1 MDIEMPPID
10 QASAILGEH
19 YRNYVIL
26 FQDDDDPTG
35 YDMAYSDPYSAK
47 GLLEA
52 ATKYHNTYLEGG
64 DVLEDAEWSELDDDE
79 EDEGC
84 YE

>member
-1 MDIEMPPID
+1 MDIEVPPID

-52 ATKYHNTYLEGG
+52 ATKYHNNYLEGG
-64 DVLEDAEWSELDDDE
+64 TELDDFEWSDLDDDE
-79 EDEGC
+79 EEDE
-84 YE
+84 E

>member
-1 MDIEMPPID
+1 MPPID

-64 DVLEDAEWSELDDDE
+64 DVLEDAEWSELDDDDE
-79 EDEGC
+79 DEDEGC

>member
-1 MDIEMPPID
+1 MDIEVPPID

-19 YRNYVIL
+19 YRNYVVL

-35 YDMAYSDPYSAK
+35 YDIAYSDPYSAK

-64 DVLEDAEWSELDDDE
+64 TELDDFEWSELDDEDEDE
-79 EDEGC
+79 E
-84 YE
+84 